1 MHSNYLIATVSALL
15 TLHACCLF
23 CRFNKRLAALEHE
36 VIGSPD
42 AIQSHHAAYTA
53 AQTQS
58 PQQQQQQQQHT
69 SPNHNIGTSSLTQA
83 RSRIDNLEQ
92 LAGAAALAK
101 SHEARLKAI
110 EQQLKTQADQWDM
123 DKAQVVLDTWLQ
135 RPQSSQQKQQQQ
147 QQSQHTAST
156 TLSFKPANAARLST
170 RECAAVTLQAWIR
183 HTLKSREK
191 QQANATERATEGAEE
206 NSSNSSLPTPPA
218 VTERSIAGALH
229 VSTRVHA
236 EGSVLEPV
244 RLTSTTTNSTTNSS
258 HDAVVPA
265 LVRSSSA
272 VGTPALLLTGE

>member
-1 MHSNYLIATVSALL
+1 MHSNCLIAT
-15 TLHACCLF
+15 
-23 CRFNKRLAALEHE
+23 RLAALEHE

-58 PQQQQQQQQHT
+58 SQQQQQQHQQQQQYRLH
-69 SPNHNIGTSSLTQA
+69 SDNVSTSSLTQA
-83 RSRIDNLEQ
+83 RSRIDKLEQ

-147 QQSQHTAST
+147 QQQSQHTAST
-156 TLSFKPANAARLST
+156 TFSFKPANAARLST
-170 RECAAVTLQAWIR
+170 RECAAVTLQAWTR

-191 QQANATERATEGAEE
+191 QQENATERTTERAEQ
-206 NSSNSSLPTPPA
+206 SSSDSSLPTPPA

-258 HDAVVPA
+258 HDAVVPS

-272 VGTPALLLTGE
+272 VGTPALLLT